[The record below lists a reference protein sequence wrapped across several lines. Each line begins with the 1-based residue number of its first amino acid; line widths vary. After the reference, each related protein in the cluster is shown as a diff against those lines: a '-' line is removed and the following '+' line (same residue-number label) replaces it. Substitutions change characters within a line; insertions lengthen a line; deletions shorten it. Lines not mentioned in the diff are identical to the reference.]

1 MRKHQKNNIVRILIR
16 WAAIPIFMIIL
27 SVLLSSFQVIRFE
40 TVNFYS
46 SDSLMVTADEY
57 IVSEEFPYIILLHE
71 QGASRG
77 EFRTIARRL
86 CKMDYNCLA
95 VDIRNGGSNGNVSN
109 ETVKRC
115 RELHFGMDMEDI
127 MLDMNA
133 AIQYAFQKSDQG
145 VVLFGSGS
153 NGSLGLKLATENQLV
168 KAVVALSPGEYF
180 LPSFSVHETI
190 AELHKPVFITS
201 SLTEFPYMEKL
212 VSGMDEQNVTLFKP
226 ELGEGGR
233 GAASLVSENEHNS
246 EYWLALLLFFKDL
259 I

>member
-1 MRKHQKNNIVRILIR
+1 MPKRLINKHVRIAMHWGIISISLLIG
-16 WAAIPIFMIIL
+16 
-27 SVLLSSFQVIRFE
+27 SVLLSSFQVVRVE
-40 TVNFYS
+40 TVSFYS

-57 IVSEEFPYIILLHE
+57 TVSEELPYILLFHE

-95 VDIRNGGSNGNVSN
+95 VDIRNGGSSGYVSN
-109 ETVKRC
+109 ETAKRC
-115 RELHFGMDMEDI
+115 RDIRCSTGAEDI
-127 MLDMNA
+127 LLDMKA
-133 AIQYAFQKSDQG
+133 AIQYAFQKSDKG
-145 VVLFGSGS
+145 VILFGSGA
-153 NGSLGLKLATENQLV
+153 NGSLSLKLATESELV
-168 KAVVALSPGEYF
+168 TAVVALSPGEYF
-180 LPSFSVHETI
+180 LPGLSISDTI
-190 AELHKPVFITS
+190 SDLQKPVFVTS
-201 SLTEFPYMEKL
+201 SLTEYPYMEQL
-212 VSGMDEQNVTLFKP
+212 VSGMDGDYVTLFKP